1 MWWHCYLVWMFLI
14 WSLTI
19 FVFLST
25 LNQRW
30 HPFFGHFGH
39 LQFEVAIYSDLNDKI
54 NNICKKST
62 PWYNFCHPSWSL
74 MHVNMYFGYPC
85 IHCLHMPFVYFP
97 QRLLYHLA
105 FILLTMSVHD
115 EWYSWNA
122 SCSVNKISTFLFCFT
137 LKSGLGYLVCRLYM
151 QLYMIAILN
160 KNSFPHWM
168 DSVISF
174 VVRIR
179 FVAILTTFK
188 IVVRI
193 DTAFFNIW
201 PKSGW
206 ICVFDTCSSSV
217 DRSRR
222 SLFLYW
228 FLFSLFWPLLQIPV
242 SREFLMINWFLFL
255 FVLKWLEYAVAR
267 ETYRSQSS
275 AVIKRQSDIIVK
287 EIKIQL
293 Y

>member
-1 MWWHCYLVWMFLI
+1 M
-14 WSLTI
+14 
-19 FVFLST
+19 
-25 LNQRW
+25 
-30 HPFFGHFGH
+30 
-39 LQFEVAIYSDLNDKI
+39 
-54 NNICKKST
+54 KKS
-62 PWYNFCHPSWSL
+62 Y
-74 MHVNMYFGYPC
+74 
-85 IHCLHMPFVYFP
+85 
-97 QRLLYHLA
+97 
-105 FILLTMSVHD
+105 
-115 EWYSWNA
+115 
-122 SCSVNKISTFLFCFT
+122 
-137 LKSGLGYLVCRLYM
+137 KSKRNPM

-228 FLFSLFWPLLQIPV
+228 FLFSLFWPLLWTDTSV
-242 SREFLMINWFLFL
+242 SWVSHDKLIFISVCVKM
-255 FVLKWLEYAVAR
+255 AR
-267 ETYRSQSS
+267 VRSSERNLS
-275 AVIKRQSDIIVK
+275 
-287 EIKIQL
+287 
-293 Y
+293 